1 MRLNRRGFT
10 LVEMLA
16 VVVILGLLIGIMVP
30 SVNSLINKNKEDSLK
45 SLENNI
51 RSAAKSYFSDYRY
64 EVVISNDNC
73 VNDVKDVISIN
84 NVELN
89 SSRLFLNTLVDE
101 GYLKADNGNIKNPK
115 TSQII
120 NLKGSYIV
128 VQYSCSKKD
137 YIYGDV
143 TLVN

>member
-45 SLENNI
+45 SLKNNI

-101 GYLKADNGNIKNPK
+101 GYLKTDNGNIKNPK